1 MTKLIILLA
10 GIMKILFSA
19 VIFMGC
25 FLAIREANFNS
36 KGAIFGMAVITLLA
50 STYLY
55 YAIRTAIWNLFFKP
69 YRINIL
75 ILLGLLIHLFF
86 VYMSLLI
93 SFEFIPK
100 MQFC

>member
-36 KGAIFGMAVITLLA
+36 KGAIFGMAVIALLA

-55 YAIRTAIWNLFFKP
+55 YAIRTAILNFFFKP

-75 ILLGLLIHLFF
+75 ILLGLLIHFF
-86 VYMSLLI
+86 LCICLY
-93 SFEFIPK
+93 
-100 MQFC
+100 